1 MEEILK
7 NVIPSLFTGLATGFA
22 GWFYGKKQSD
32 ANAEVTEA
40 SALSMIQDS
49 YKDLVKDM
57 NDKFATMN
65 KEIEGLKVELKKCNE
80 SHKKN
85 V

>member
-7 NVIPSLFTGLATGFA
+7 NVIP
-22 GWFYGKKQSD
+22 
-32 ANAEVTEA
+32 
-40 SALSMIQDS
+40 S